1 MGSLAFLFVLENYI
15 FIGTI
20 YLVIAVIGGA
30 VLQDFSLFV
39 SVIIVGIICSIA
51 IVTVGHLLPAMLLGT
66 AAAAA
71 AAAEATWTAAAGPA
85 PATLP
90 RRPRSPRPRPRRAS
104 RSHSSPAE
112 YE

>member
-66 AAAAA
+66 ALWSWGPLAAFIINV
-71 AAAEATWTAAAGPA
+71 GIF
-85 PATLP
+85 LI
-90 RRPRSPRPRPRRAS
+90 SMKLLFFS
-104 RSHSSPAE
+104 N
-112 YE
+112 